1 MFDDISGR
9 VEEDISI
16 TLTSAGTSPALQV
29 ETRNGTAFLVL
40 VRPLDREGVA
50 GPASLSTSLLCQRLK
65 MNTQDPGFL
74 IPLTVRW
81 VLGGA
86 RYQDHGAILIKR
98 HQYFRN
104 I

>member
-1 MFDDISGR
+1 M
-9 VEEDISI
+9 EEDISI

-40 VRPLDREGVA
+40 ARPLDREGVA
-50 GPASLSTSLLCQRLK
+50 GPASLSTSVLCQRLN
-65 MNTQDPGFL
+65 METQDPGFL
-74 IPLTVRW
+74 IPLSVRW
-81 VLGGA
+81 VQGGA
-86 RYQDHGAILIKR
+86 SYHGVILIKR